1 MNQSKVVLFIKGS
14 PQEPRCGFSR
24 KIVGLLKD
32 KGVEYKH
39 FDILTDESVRQ
50 GTFAPDCGGILM
62 TSTIRCRSEETERLA
77 DLPAA
82 DYQRR
87 VGGWIGHRA
96 RDGGERRA

>member
-1 MNQSKVVLFIKGS
+1 MNQSKVVLFMKGS

-50 GTFAPDCGGILM
+50 GTFA
-62 TSTIRCRSEETERLA
+62 RLLQGYTY
-77 DLPAA
+77 DLDHP
-82 DYQRR
+82 
-87 VGGWIGHRA
+87 I
-96 RDGGERRA
+96 

>member
-1 MNQSKVVLFIKGS
+1 MNQSKVVLFMKGS

-50 GTFAPDCGGILM
+50 GTFA
-62 TSTIRCRSEETERLA
+62 RLFS
-77 DLPAA
+77 
-82 DYQRR
+82 
-87 VGGWIGHRA
+87 
-96 RDGGERRA
+96 